1 MARFATFEYML
12 QTLNLC
18 RNQTIIALATLWQVA
33 CGKVQPS
40 PTLTDSHENHIRGLL
55 KKHSAKSPEVCGAIK
70 ARLEEYTRPA
80 MKIIEPEIWD
90 THLEGYP
97 HGHPVVKTH
106 LKSDFGDSE
115 FSDVVSNITRVKER
129 VLSATDERYLR
140 FILTHPSGWSSTS
153 PEHANDA
160 WVKYLRAK
168 YSLIGLMPI
177 LDSVMY
183 AEELVDFPPGLKEWT
198 APSLFLLATRESY
211 YVYEFDPDEGSGL
224 FIAGKTLEEVYSGL
238 KECRYYRCQDGS
250 WEQIESSLVLKDYD
264 ERLYFPVYYRR
275 DKLSGGDGKFCLEE
289 DLEEF
294 PSQLDSLGKKG
305 RTVEAEADM

>member
-18 RNQTIIALATLWQVA
+18 RNQTMVALATLWRFASGRV
-33 CGKVQPS
+33 VQPS
-40 PTLTDSHENHIRGLL
+40 RILTDSHENHIRGLL
-55 KKHSAKSPEVCGAIK
+55 KKHSAKLPEVCAAIK
-70 ARLEEYTRPA
+70 ARLDEYTRPA
-80 MKIIEPEIWD
+80 MKIIESEIWD
-90 THLEGYP
+90 AHLEGYP
-97 HGHPVVKTH
+97 HGYPVVKTH

-115 FSDVVSNITRVKER
+115 FSDAVSNTTEVNEQ
-129 VLSATDERYLR
+129 VLSAADEKYLR
-140 FILTHPSGWSSTS
+140 FILTHSSGRSPTS

-183 AEELVDFPPGLKEWT
+183 TEELVDFPPG
-198 APSLFLLATRESY
+198 PSLFLLATRESY
-211 YVYEFDPDEGSGL
+211 YVYEFNPNEGSGS

-250 WEQIESSLVLKDYD
+250 WEEIESSSTLKDYD
-264 ERLYFPVYYRR
+264 ERLYFPVYYRATTASSAWRKIWRSFPHNSILSERR
-275 DKLSGGDGKFCLEE
+275 DERLKQICDGLQYVIF
-289 DLEEF
+289 
-294 PSQLDSLGKKG
+294 
-305 RTVEAEADM
+305 TH